1 MSLLTPDLG
10 IIFWMVISFAIVFL
24 ILAKF
29 GFPVITQSVD
39 ERRDYIEQSLLKADE
54 ANRML
59 ESIRQQSEATLS
71 ETQKRQLEIIKQATV
86 EADRIIQKAKDD
98 AVIEGKQKMEEM
110 VRLLEL
116 QKQKAIGEIRSQVA
130 LLSVA
135 VAEKILRTQLGSKEN
150 HDHLVAL
157 YLDELENSEVIQN

>member
-10 IIFWMVISFAIVFL
+10 IIFWMVVSFAVVFF

-29 GFPVITQSVD
+29 GFPVITKSVD
-39 ERRDYIEQSLLKADE
+39 ERRDYFQQSLAKADE

-59 ESIRQQSEATLS
+59 ENIRQQSEDTINEA
-71 ETQKRQLEIIKQATV
+71 QKRQLEIIKQATV

-98 AVIEGKQKMEEM
+98 AVVEGKQKMDEM
-110 VRLLEL
+110 IRLLEL

-135 VAEKILRTQLGSKEN
+135 VAEKILRAHLNSKEN
-150 HDHLVAL
+150 QDQLVAL
-157 YLDELENSEVIQN
+157 LLDELDNSEAIKN